1 MATIDVTLTEL
12 IFPATLKDAFCKFR
26 PLISIRYR
34 DSSNKIMFARE
45 ALPGLEKHDYWEC
58 EKGNRN
64 KPEYVRDDAG
74 HKLDT
79 NKVDVSKREIIFND
93 LDVKK
98 LERVEVEI
106 FDIDVSGFWDKL
118 RVEVLKVVPIAAAAF
133 IPATL
138 PLSLMLIKSAVEQ
151 GTGKKVTDLE
161 KGLIDKAM
169 GKADGAARSIWMH
182 SQPLTSDANQT
193 ITMNAPGVQGDYT
206 VSLEI
211 EVS

>member
-1 MATIDVTLTEL
+1 M
-12 IFPATLKDAFCKFR
+12 
-26 PLISIRYR
+26 
-34 DSSNKIMFARE
+34 
-45 ALPGLEKHDYWEC
+45 
-58 EKGNRN
+58 
-64 KPEYVRDDAG
+64 
-74 HKLDT
+74 
-79 NKVDVSKREIIFND
+79 
-93 LDVKK
+93 KK

-118 RVEVLKVVPIAAAAF
+118 RVEVLKVVPVAAAAF

-138 PLSLMLIKSAVEQ
+138 PLSLMMLKSAVEQ

-193 ITMNAPGVQGDYT
+193 ITINAPGVQGDYT